1 MRNKNFITK
10 IHNSTKRNYIDRMV
24 DDKVHCMKIAKKFA
38 FDYWDGKR
46 RYGYGGYKYIPGRLA
61 SVALKII
68 KNYQLNNSSKILDV
82 GCGKGYLLYEIK
94 KILPKINIYG
104 FDISSYAI
112 KNSKKEIKKYL
123 FKFDARKKFPFQNN
137 YFDLAISFGTL
148 HNFKLPDLK
157 KSVKEIQRVS
167 KKKYIMVESFR
178 NDQELFNLQCWA
190 LTCQTFFSVSEWIWF
205 YNYLGYTGDY
215 EFIFFN

>member
-1 MRNKNFITK
+1 
-10 IHNSTKRNYIDRMV
+10 
-24 DDKVHCMKIAKKFA
+24 
-38 FDYWDGKR
+38 
-46 RYGYGGYKYIPGRLA
+46 
-61 SVALKII
+61 
-68 KNYQLNNSSKILDV
+68 V